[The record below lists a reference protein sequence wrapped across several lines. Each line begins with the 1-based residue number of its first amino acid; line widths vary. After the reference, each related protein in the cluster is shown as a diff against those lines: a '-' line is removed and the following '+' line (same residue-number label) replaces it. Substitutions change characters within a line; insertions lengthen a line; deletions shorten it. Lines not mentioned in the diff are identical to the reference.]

1 MSIPR
6 RLDISSF
13 GEGLPELL
21 SFGRLRAPSGG
32 VNSLGVV
39 KVTDGAKAH
48 LIASVPAAKICVTAD
63 MLAAKALAARLSG
76 YCDGRVAVLP
86 PRDDVLVYRR
96 GFSAARSRER
106 AAALAAF
113 LFGEADTLV
122 VSAES
127 LMQLCPSPE
136 VFGGA
141 AVLFEKNAEMSPT
154 TAADRLAAAGYSRQ
168 EMIADEGDFALRGD
182 ILDIY
187 PAGGQP
193 HRIDFFDET
202 VDAVKRIDPVTMLAV
217 EDKERLL
224 VPPAGDVLFSAA
236 DAERVRKT
244 LYPRRD
250 NAVAALLS
258 DGLRVG
264 VCPASYA
271 WLAPFSRDNSA
282 TLFDYLP
289 ADRPSVVVVDE
300 PKSVADKFS
309 VVGKEFRGRLERLA
323 EAGEILPE
331 HSACLIAEHEIKR
344 RFTLCR
350 KIYFSSLDAG
360 NPLFDAGRLLT
371 PRTRPVTKYYL
382 SPQSLTQDAK
392 TFALN
397 GVKTLICAG
406 NRERAK
412 ALRDSLYS
420 EGVYAEVSDDGE
432 GEAAILV
439 TPLKI
444 EAGVIYPA
452 EKVAVIGVSECVGK
466 HKGEDV
472 LRPKT
477 QFIAPKA
484 GDYVVHKVHG
494 IGICEGTT
502 ILRSGEFD
510 KEYIVLRYRDG
521 DTLYVAAD
529 QTDNLQ
535 KFVGEENPRLSK
547 LGGKEFAREKEKVRK
562 SVKKLAFDLLQLY
575 AVREKQKGF
584 AYSPDTVWQKEFE
597 DAFEYEETDDQL
609 KAIAA
614 VKQDMESGKIMDRV
628 VVGDVGFGKTEVA
641 FRAMFKTALD
651 GKQSVLLA
659 PTTILA
665 RQHYENLS
673 ARLAPFGIKC
683 GLLTRLQS
691 TEQNAETVRALADGS
706 LLFVIATH
714 KVLSKDTVFKDL
726 GLLVLDEEQRFGVN
740 HKEALK
746 QRYPLVNVLTLSAT
760 PIPRTLNMALSG
772 VRDIS
777 LLETAPKGRLPVQTY
792 VIPYSDALA
801 ADAIERECGRDG
813 QTLVLLNDI
822 AALDNYAAALKRIL
836 PEEVRIIT
844 AHGQMAPHELEKRMA
859 AFYEKKY
866 DVLIATTIIENGI
879 DLPDANTLIV
889 IDSGRFGLSQL
900 YQLRGRVGRRGA
912 LAHAYFTVPSH
923 GGVTETAEKR
933 LRVLLEN
940 TELGSGFR
948 VALSDL
954 SIRGA
959 GNLLGAEQ
967 HGHIEKVGYEMYI
980 ELLNEAVEELRTGKR
995 PAERKEVDMKVDVPA
1010 YIASEYVGGRDKM
1023 RIYKRIAEVD
1033 SPAAR
1038 RELVEELTEVY
1049 GEVKEPLANLIDISL
1064 LKNLAAGFDVGKV
1077 TVTRSGAGVSF
1088 RDAEVFR
1095 DEAVM
1100 KAVSERQK
1108 EMVLTSTVPPA
1119 LIFDVKGLSNRE
1131 KLSKLIV
1138 FFSELAGHGDD

>member
-96 GFSAARSRER
+96 GFSATRSRER

-844 AHGQMAPHELEKRMA
+844 AHGQMAPHELEKRIA
-859 AFYEKKY
+859 AFYEKQY

>member
-740 HKEALK
+740 HKETLK

-822 AALDNYAAALKRIL
+822 AALDNYAAELKRIL

-844 AHGQMAPHELEKRMA
+844 AHGQMAPHELEKRIA
-859 AFYEKKY
+859 AFYEKQY

>member
-822 AALDNYAAALKRIL
+822 AALDNYAAELKRIL

>member
-350 KIYFSSLDAG
+350 KIYFSSLDVG

-822 AALDNYAAALKRIL
+822 AALDNYAAELKRIL

-844 AHGQMAPHELEKRMA
+844 AHGQMAPHELEKRIA
-859 AFYEKKY
+859 AFYEKQY

>member
-691 TEQNAETVRALADGS
+691 KEQNAETVRALADGS

-844 AHGQMAPHELEKRMA
+844 AHGQMAPHELEKRIA
-859 AFYEKKY
+859 AFYEKQY

>member
-844 AHGQMAPHELEKRMA
+844 AHGQMAPHELEKRIA
-859 AFYEKKY
+859 AFYEKQY

>member
-844 AHGQMAPHELEKRMA
+844 AHGQMAPHELEKRIA
-859 AFYEKKY
+859 AFYEKQY

-1038 RELVEELTEVY
+1038 RELLEELTEVY

>member
-844 AHGQMAPHELEKRMA
+844 AHGQMAPHELEKRIA
-859 AFYEKKY
+859 AFYEKQY

-940 TELGSGFR
+940 TELGSGF
-948 VALSDL
+948 
-954 SIRGA
+954 
-959 GNLLGAEQ
+959 
-967 HGHIEKVGYEMYI
+967 HIEKVGYEMYI

>member
-822 AALDNYAAALKRIL
+822 AALDNYAAELKRIL

-959 GNLLGAEQ
+959 
-967 HGHIEKVGYEMYI
+967 
-980 ELLNEAVEELRTGKR
+980 
-995 PAERKEVDMKVDVPA
+995 MKVDVPA

>member
-141 AVLFEKNAEMSPT
+141 AVLFEKNAEISPT
-154 TAADRLAAAGYSRQ
+154 TAVDRLAAAGYSRQ

-740 HKEALK
+740 HKETLK

-844 AHGQMAPHELEKRMA
+844 AHGQMAPHELEKRIA
-859 AFYEKKY
+859 AFYEKQY

-1077 TVTRSGAGVSF
+1077 TITRSGAGVSF